1 MTQTA
6 TDARQTAYRSGV
18 EGGFSLIEVM
28 VAMCILLVVAAGM
41 LPMGLLASKAVEN
54 QGHLSART
62 TEYAQDKLE
71 QLLALSF
78 GDVTSDTRAFPATS
92 TGGSGLAIGGS
103 ADTTAPVATY
113 VDYLQ
118 QDGTL
123 IPGGVAGANWFYQ
136 RVWRVEFMP
145 GSTTLKRVSVT
156 STVRQGAHGG
166 VGAVPVSTVTALKSR
181 PF

>member
-1 MTQTA
+1 MDSTMSDGA
-6 TDARQTAYRSGV
+6 LERDMSRA

-28 VAMCILLVVAAGM
+28 VAMCVLLVVAAGV
-41 LPMGLLASKAVEN
+41 LPMGIVASKAVEN

-78 GDVTSDTRAFPATS
+78 GDSTSDTRAFPATLA
-92 TGGSGLAIGGS
+92 GGTGLAVGGS
-103 ADTTAPVATY
+103 ADPAAAVNLY

-118 QDGTL
+118 QNGTL
-123 IPGGVAGANWFYQ
+123 IPGGVAGADWFFQ
-136 RVWRVEFMP
+136 RVWRVELMP
-145 GSTTLKRVSVT
+145 GSTTLKRVTVT
-156 STVRQGAHGG
+156 ATVRVAAQGG
-166 VGAVPVSTVTALKSR
+166 VGVRPISTVTALKTS